1 MRGLKIASVLSILSS
16 EDMPSTAPYGKLN
29 LCLSKIQSSLKH
41 DDSNLWLG
49 VLPATIDGWIRK
61 VENLGIQYRVEEVNG
76 TYTGIDKSDF
86 KGTDWNIQDFSD
98 MARYILRIG
107 HTILNAQDD
116 KAKGQEK
123 ERMEKLK
130 QSDRKRA
137 AVQASLKSGKEH
149 IKVY

>member
-1 MRGLKIASVLSILSS
+1 MGHI
-16 EDMPSTAPYGKLN
+16 
-29 LCLSKIQSSLKH
+29 H
-41 DDSNLWLG
+41 
-49 VLPATIDGWIRK
+49 
-61 VENLGIQYRVEEVNG
+61 
-76 TYTGIDKSDF
+76 KSDF

-98 MARYILRIG
+98 MARYLLRIG

>member
-86 KGTDWNIQDFSD
+86 KGTDWN
-98 MARYILRIG
+98 RVRIFQ
-107 HTILNAQDD
+107 TWPDTYFALVTQFLTPKMIKL
-116 KAKGQEK
+116 KAK
-123 ERMEKLK
+123 
-130 QSDRKRA
+130 KRSA
-137 AVQASLKSGKEH
+137 WKN
-149 IKVY
+149 